1 VDTALQTGRIHI
13 ELAHRSLYRSATQA
27 GRVAMKLKTGDLVRT
42 KNGKVG
48 SVVLIDADR
57 TVVVMLDDH
66 GARFRLHE
74 LQLINSDANATAGA
88 R

>member
-1 VDTALQTGRIHI
+1 
-13 ELAHRSLYRSATQA
+13 
-27 GRVAMKLKTGDLVRT
+27 MKLKTGDLVRT

-57 TVVVMLDDH
+57 TVVVMFEDY

-74 LQLINSDANATAGA
+74 LQLIDADAKAAAAA

>member
-1 VDTALQTGRIHI
+1 
-13 ELAHRSLYRSATQA
+13 
-27 GRVAMKLKTGDLVRT
+27 MKLKTGDLVRT

-57 TVVVMLDDH
+57 TVVVMLEDH

-74 LQLINSDANATAGA
+74 LQVIDSDEKAAVGV

>member
-1 VDTALQTGRIHI
+1 
-13 ELAHRSLYRSATQA
+13 
-27 GRVAMKLKTGDLVRT
+27 MKLKTGDLVRT

-57 TVVVMLDDH
+57 TVVVMFDDH

-74 LQLINSDANATAGA
+74 LQLIESDAKVAVGA

>member
-1 VDTALQTGRIHI
+1 MT
-13 ELAHRSLYRSATQA
+13 
-27 GRVAMKLKTGDLVRT
+27 LKTGDLVRT

-57 TVVVMLDDH
+57 TVIVMLDDH

-74 LQLINSDANATAGA
+74 LQLVSADANTSAGA

>member
-1 VDTALQTGRIHI
+1 
-13 ELAHRSLYRSATQA
+13 
-27 GRVAMKLKTGDLVRT
+27 MKLKTGDLVRT

-57 TVVVMLDDH
+57 TVIVMFEDH

-74 LQLINSDANATAGA
+74 LQLIESDAKAAVGA

>member
-1 VDTALQTGRIHI
+1 
-13 ELAHRSLYRSATQA
+13 
-27 GRVAMKLKTGDLVRT
+27 MKLKTGDLVRT

-57 TVVVMLDDH
+57 TVVVMFEDH
-66 GARFRLHE
+66 GGRFRLHE
-74 LQLINSDANATAGA
+74 LQLIESDAKAAVGV

>member
-1 VDTALQTGRIHI
+1 
-13 ELAHRSLYRSATQA
+13 
-27 GRVAMKLKTGDLVRT
+27 MKLKTGDLVRT

-48 SVVLIDADR
+48 SVVLVDADR
-57 TVVVMLDDH
+57 TVVVMLEDH

-74 LQLINSDANATAGA
+74 LQVIESDAKATAGA

>member
-1 VDTALQTGRIHI
+1 
-13 ELAHRSLYRSATQA
+13 
-27 GRVAMKLKTGDLVRT
+27 MKLKTGDLVRT

-57 TVVVMLDDH
+57 TVIVMFEDH

-74 LQLINSDANATAGA
+74 LQLIESDSKAAVGA

>member
-1 VDTALQTGRIHI
+1 MGFHNQEGFHPQ
-13 ELAHRSLYRSATQA
+13 LARHSQYRRGTQA

-48 SVVLIDADR
+48 SVVLIDSDR
-57 TVVVMLDDH
+57 TVVVMLEDH

-74 LQLINSDANATAGA
+74 LQVIESDAKATAGA

>member
-1 VDTALQTGRIHI
+1 
-13 ELAHRSLYRSATQA
+13 
-27 GRVAMKLKTGDLVRT
+27 MKLKTGDLVRT

-57 TVVVMLDDH
+57 TVIVMLEDH

-74 LQLINSDANATAGA
+74 LQLIESDANAAVGA

>member
-1 VDTALQTGRIHI
+1 
-13 ELAHRSLYRSATQA
+13 
-27 GRVAMKLKTGDLVRT
+27 MKLKTGDLVRT

-57 TVVVMLDDH
+57 TVVVMFEDH
-66 GARFRLHE
+66 GARYRLHE
-74 LQLINSDANATAGA
+74 LQVIESDAKVPAGV